1 MYNFICSCTGLHCTI
16 GGWIGDHILVI
27 GSLLVIGLFIFGT
40 IWAKRR
46 EAKDFNGGICPN
58 CGHALE
64 TEDMDSQ
71 GGEMWVCPNCDY
83 TTWVSYKRY
92 VQSKSR
98 TKINFEKT
106 TLFGEPIVEKGPATE
121 PKYVMDK
128 TEIEKLIEK

>member
-1 MYNFICSCTGLHCTI
+1 MHNFICSCTGLHCTI
-16 GGWIGDHILVI
+16 GGWIGDLILVI

-58 CGHALE
+58 CGQALE
-64 TEDMDSQ
+64 TKDMDSQ

-92 VQSKSR
+92 VYRKSR
-98 TKINFEKT
+98 TKNI
-106 TLFGEPIVEKGPATE
+106 LGIPILKKGPATA
-121 PKYVMDK
+121 PKYVSNI
-128 TEIEKLIEK
+128 TEIEK